1 MATKFLNGVDLT
13 SQKIVNLASPSA
25 ATDAANKSYV
35 DNVAAGLQWKPAV
48 RAATT
53 ANGTLAT
60 AYANGQS
67 IDGVTLV
74 TGDRILIKDQ
84 STGAENGIYIV
95 QASGAPVRAT
105 DADGAGE
112 LTANATVFVSEGT
125 TNGDKAFTCTTNGTI
140 TIGTTATV
148 WAQFG
153 GGQSYTAGNGLSLAA
168 GQFSVSAGTGISV
181 GASVGIDTA
190 VVVRKY
196 AANIGDGSTTNITVT
211 HNLNTRDVHVA
222 LYNATT
228 YEVVYADITNTTVN
242 TVTLGFATA
251 PASNAYRV
259 VVFG

>member
-1 MATKFLNGVDLT
+1 MATKFLNGIDLS
-13 SQKIVNLASPSA
+13 SQKVTNLASPSA
-25 ATDAANKSYV
+25 STDAVNKAYV
-35 DNVAAGLQWKPAV
+35 DNAIAGLQWKPSV

-60 AYANGQS
+60 AFANGQT
-67 IDGVTLV
+67 IDGVTLA
-74 TGDRILIKDQ
+74 TNDRILIKDQ

-105 DADGAGE
+105 DADGVGE
-112 LTANATVFVSEGT
+112 LTPNATVFVSEGT
-125 TNGDKAFTCTTNGTI
+125 ANADKAWTCTTNGVITVGVTSTI
-140 TIGTTATV
+140 

-153 GGQSYTAGNGLSLAA
+153 GGQSYSAGNGLTLATST
-168 GQFSVSAGTGISV
+168 FSVVAGTGISV

-196 AANIGDGSTTNITVT
+196 SANVGDGSSTSITVT

-222 LYNATT
+222 LYDTAS
-228 YEVVYADITNTTVN
+228 YAVVYPDITNATVN
-242 TVTLGFATA
+242 TVTLSFAVA
-251 PASNAYRV
+251 PAAAAYRV

>member
-25 ATDAANKSYV
+25 ATDGANKAYV

-60 AYANGQS
+60 AYANGQTV
-67 IDGVTLV
+67 DGVTLV

-95 QASGAPVRAT
+95 AASGAPTRAS
-105 DADGAGE
+105 DADGVGE
-112 LTANATVFVSEGT
+112 LTPNATVFVSEGT
-125 TNGDKAFTCTTNGTI
+125 ANADKAFTCTTNGTI
-140 TIGTTATV
+140 TVGTTATV

-153 GGQSYTAGNGLSLAA
+153 GGQSYTAGNGLNLATN
-168 GQFSVSAGTGISV
+168 QFSVVAGTGITV
-181 GASVGIDTA
+181 GANVGIDTA

-196 AANIGDGSTTNITVT
+196 AALVGDGSSTSITVT

-222 LYNATT
+222 LYNASTW
-228 YEVVYADITNTTVN
+228 EVVYADITNATVN